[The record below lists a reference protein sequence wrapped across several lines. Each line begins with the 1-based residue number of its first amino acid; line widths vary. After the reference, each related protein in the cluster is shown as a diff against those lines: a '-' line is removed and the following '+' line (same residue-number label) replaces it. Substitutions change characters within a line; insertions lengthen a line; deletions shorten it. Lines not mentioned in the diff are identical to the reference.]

1 MARRTRIEVAA
12 PEAEHAKWAAEAK
25 RRGMTVERWLRT
37 VANFVIAA
45 EVEGES
51 VGSLGRR
58 RMLADVAMTCAL
70 CGRALG
76 SSRTIRKQYCSD
88 ECRVAAWRMRQR
100 STLARSRRHR

>member
-1 MARRTRIEVAA
+1 MAKRTRIEIAV
-12 PEAEHAKWAAEAK
+12 PEADHAKWAAEAE
-25 RRGMTVERWLRT
+25 RRGMTIERWLRT
-37 VANFVIAA
+37 VANFIIAA
-45 EVEGES
+45 EVEGER

-70 CGRALG
+70 CGREFD

-100 STLARSRRHR
+100 SASAHSRRDR

>member
-1 MARRTRIEVAA
+1 MAKRIRIEVAV
-12 PEAEHAKWAAEAK
+12 PEADHVKWAAEAE
-25 RRGMTVERWLRT
+25 RRGMTVERWLQT

-45 EVEGES
+45 EVEGER

-70 CGRALG
+70 CGSEL
-76 SSRTIRKQYCSD
+76 SPSRTIRKQYCSD

-100 STLARSRRHR
+100 SDLAQSQRHR